1 MTNPTLSDRSLRTN
15 LLAGFVLVGGL
26 VVGFGGWAS
35 TTEFAGAVVTQGQLV
50 VDGNVKKVQHPTG
63 GVIGGLTV
71 REGDRVGIGAVVARL
86 DDTVA
91 RANVGIARKS
101 LADLLARRARL
112 AAERDGASEMS
123 DPPETVV
130 ALDDADLRQAVE
142 NERKV
147 FAKRRAARLGQT
159 EQLRQRIFQLR
170 EEIEGQKAQREAR
183 GRELELVVQEL
194 DGVRM
199 LYEKNLVQLPRLVA
213 LQREQARLLGER
225 AQLVSATAQT
235 QGRIT
240 EIEMQIG
247 QIEADLASEVARD
260 TKETDGRIGEVVER
274 LSAAEDSLKRVD
286 IRAPQTGVVHQLAVH
301 TVGGVVGP
309 GEALMIVVPEAED
322 LAIEAKVSP
331 TEIDRLR
338 IGQAAGLRFSAFNAR
353 TTPEIS
359 GRVTYVSPDVTIDQR
374 SGAPYYTVRVKAD
387 AGEIARLGDV
397 HLSAG
402 MPVEVFA
409 ATDERTVLSYFT
421 KPLTDQVLRAFREK

>member
-1 MTNPTLSDRSLRTN
+1 MTNPNASDRSLRTN
-15 LLAGFVLVGGL
+15 LLAGFTLVGGL
-26 VVGFGGWAS
+26 VVGFGGWAA

-63 GVIGGLTV
+63 GVIGGLAV
-71 REGDRVGIGAVVARL
+71 REGDRVEIGAVVARL
-86 DDTVA
+86 DDTLA

-112 AAERDGASEMS
+112 AAERDGAAEMS

-130 ALDDADLRQAVE
+130 AIDDADLRQAVD

-159 EQLRQRIFQLR
+159 DQLRQRILQLR

-194 DGVRM
+194 DGVRT

-274 LSAAEDSLKRVD
+274 LSAAEDSLKRVE

-309 GEALMIVVPEAED
+309 GEALMIVVPDAED

-338 IGQAAGLRFSAFNAR
+338 IGQPAGLRFSAFNAR
-353 TTPEIS
+353 TTPEIA
-359 GRVTYVSPDVTIDQR
+359 GRVAYVSPDVTIDQR
-374 SGAPYYTVRVKAD
+374 SGATYYTVRVKAD

>member
-1 MTNPTLSDRSLRTN
+1 MTTETSSDRSLRTN
-15 LLAGFVLVGGL
+15 LLAGFTLVGGL
-26 VVGFGGWAS
+26 VVGFGGWAA

-63 GVIGGLTV
+63 GVIGGLAV
-71 REGDRVGIGAVVARL
+71 REGDRVEIGAVVARL
-86 DDTVA
+86 DDTLA

-130 ALDDADLRQAVE
+130 AIDDADLRQAVE

-159 EQLRQRIFQLR
+159 EQLRQRILQLR
-170 EEIEGQKAQREAR
+170 EEMEGQKAHREAR

-194 DGVRM
+194 DGVRT

-286 IRAPQTGVVHQLAVH
+286 IRAPQSGVVHQLAVH

-309 GEALMIVVPEAED
+309 GEALMIVVPDAGD

-338 IGQAAGLRFSAFNAR
+338 IGQPAGLRFSAFNAR
-353 TTPEIS
+353 TTPEIA
-359 GRVTYVSPDVTIDQR
+359 GRVSYVSPDVTIDQR
-374 SGAPYYTVRVKAD
+374 SGATYYTVRVKAD

-409 ATDERTVLSYFT
+409 ATDERTVLSYFM
-421 KPLTDQVLRAFREK
+421 KPLTDQVVRAFREK

>member
-1 MTNPTLSDRSLRTN
+1 MTNPNASDRSLRTN
-15 LLAGFVLVGGL
+15 LLAGFTLVGGL
-26 VVGFGGWAS
+26 VVGFGGWAA

-63 GVIGGLTV
+63 GVIGGLAV
-71 REGDRVGIGAVVARL
+71 REGDRVEIGAVVARL
-86 DDTVA
+86 DDTLA

-112 AAERDGASEMS
+112 AAERDGAAEMS

-130 ALDDADLRQAVE
+130 AIDDADLRQAVE

-159 EQLRQRIFQLR
+159 DQLRQRILQLR

-194 DGVRM
+194 DGVRT

-274 LSAAEDSLKRVD
+274 LSAAEDSLKRVE

-309 GEALMIVVPEAED
+309 GEALMIVVPDAED

-338 IGQAAGLRFSAFNAR
+338 IGQPAGLRFSAFNAR
-353 TTPEIS
+353 TTPEIA
-359 GRVTYVSPDVTIDQR
+359 GRVAYVSPDVTIDQR
-374 SGAPYYTVRVKAD
+374 SGATYYTVRVKAD

>member
-1 MTNPTLSDRSLRTN
+1 MTNPNVSDSSLRTN

-26 VVGFGGWAS
+26 TAGFGGWAA

-63 GVIGGLTV
+63 GVIGGLAV
-71 REGDRVGIGAVVARL
+71 REGDRVEIGAIVARL
-86 DDTVA
+86 DDTLA

-112 AAERDGASEMS
+112 AAERDGATEMS

-159 EQLRQRIFQLR
+159 EQLRQRILQLR

-194 DGVRM
+194 DGVRS

-260 TKETDGRIGEVVER
+260 TKDTDGRIGEVVER

-309 GEALMIVVPEAED
+309 GEALMIVVPDAED

-338 IGQAAGLRFSAFNAR
+338 IGQPAGLRFSAFNAR

-359 GRVTYVSPDVTIDQR
+359 GRVAYVSPDVTIDQR
-374 SGAPYYTVRVKAD
+374 SGATYYTVRVKAN